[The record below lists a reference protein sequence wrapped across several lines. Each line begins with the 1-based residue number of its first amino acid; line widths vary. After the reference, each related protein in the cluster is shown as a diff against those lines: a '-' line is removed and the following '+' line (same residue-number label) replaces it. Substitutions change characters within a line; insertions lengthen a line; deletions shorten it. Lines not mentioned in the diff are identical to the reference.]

1 MENTYEYTGINH
13 SATLAVTAGAG
24 LKEAQCKAVKFQD
37 GKVVLP
43 AAGECPAGILL
54 ISSEAEIL
62 EGAKAAIQVKD
73 IGLWKA
79 GAAFAAGDMLAVDAE
94 GLCQKAASGQFMYA
108 KALEDASAKGDLVV
122 VQIVNAGYEA

>member
-1 MENTYEYTGINH
+1 MENIYEYTGINN
-13 SATLAVTAGAG
+13 SATLAVTAGAAIQ
-24 LKEAQCKAVKFQD
+24 EAQCKAVKFQE

-54 ISSEAEIL
+54 ISSDHDIAAGAE
-62 EGAKAAIQVKD
+62 AAIQIKD

-108 KALEDASAKGDLVV
+108 KALDPAAAKGDIVV